1 MKFWNIG
8 KKQYILSRFMYKIF
22 KSMYLFCFW
31 TNLKTIYGA
40 KSPNTI
46 FFSPRQKK
54 ISKKLPKNLKIRI
67 FAKIQI
73 YRTPFTFF
81 DKKWVRKHIFYF
93 HPIFRP
99 KNTHL
104 KPEKYHFLKFW
115 KNQKMT
121 IFDYF
126 GAFFKISKNG
136 TFSALNG
143 CFSAQKWGGNR
154 KYVSWPI
161 FYQKR

>member
-1 MKFWNIG
+1 MV
-8 KKQYILSRFMYKIF
+8 RFLYKIF

-31 TNLKTIYGA
+31 VNLKTIYGA
-40 KSPNTI
+40 KSSNTI
-46 FFSPRQKK
+46 LFNPRPKK
-54 ISKKLPKNLKIRI
+54 GKKGTKKGKSGFLKKLPKNLKIRI

-73 YRTPFTFF
+73 YRTPFTLFTFF

-104 KPEKYHFLKFW
+104 KPKKYHFLKFW

-143 CFSAQKWGGNR
+143 CFSA
-154 KYVSWPI
+154 
-161 FYQKR
+161 

>member
-1 MKFWNIG
+1 MV
-8 KKQYILSRFMYKIF
+8 RFLYKIF

-31 TNLKTIYGA
+31 ANLKTIYGA

-46 FFSPRQKK
+46 LFSPRQKK

-73 YRTPFTFF
+73 YRTPFTLFTFF
-81 DKKWVRKHIFYF
+81 DTKWVRKHIFYF

-104 KPEKYHFLKFW
+104 KPKKYHFFEILKNTPNSRKWSF
-115 KNQKMT
+115 
-121 IFDYF
+121 FDF
-126 GAFFKISKNG
+126 VKISKNS

-143 CFSAQKWGGNR
+143 CFSA
-154 KYVSWPI
+154 
-161 FYQKR
+161 

>member
-1 MKFWNIG
+1 
-8 KKQYILSRFMYKIF
+8 MYF
-22 KSMYLFCFW
+22 FCFW

-40 KSPNTI
+40 KSLNTI

-54 ISKKLPKNLKIRI
+54 GKKATKKGKSGFLKKLPKNLKIRI

-73 YRTPFTFF
+73 YRTPFTLFTFF
-81 DKKWVRKHIFYF
+81 DKKWARKHIFYF

-104 KPEKYHFLKFW
+104 KPKKYHFLKFW
-115 KNQKMT
+115 KMLQNSRKWSF
-121 IFDYF
+121 FD
-126 GAFFKISKNG
+126 FFKISKNG

-143 CFSAQKWGGNR
+143 CFTA
-154 KYVSWPI
+154 
-161 FYQKR
+161 

>member
-1 MKFWNIG
+1 MV
-8 KKQYILSRFMYKIF
+8 RFLYKIF

-46 FFSPRQKK
+46 FFSPCQKK
-54 ISKKLPKNLKIRI
+54 NKKGTKKGKSGSLKKLPKNLKIRI

-73 YRTPFTFF
+73 YRTPFTLFTFF

-104 KPEKYHFLKFW
+104 KPKKYHFLKFW

-121 IFDYF
+121 ISDYF
-126 GAFFKISKNG
+126 GACFKISKNG
-136 TFSALNG
+136 TFSALN
-143 CFSAQKWGGNR
+143 
-154 KYVSWPI
+154 
-161 FYQKR
+161 